1 MPRADECRF
10 PARLPS
16 PCVRDIPGDSLW
28 LLHIDM
34 HIAMAPPPPSEQIW
48 ASSRHRGDMYMG
60 SDLRTQKHPPR
71 LSQLVNEQAQ
81 HPHPGGER
89 AQQSPSQGQAP

>member
-1 MPRADECRF
+1 MPRADDCRF
-10 PARLPS
+10 SARLPS

-28 LLHIDM
+28 LLYVDM
-34 HIAMAPPPPSEQIW
+34 HIAMAPRPPSEQIW
-48 ASSRHRGDMYMG
+48 ASSSHHGDMYLG
-60 SDLRTQKHPPR
+60 SDLRAQKHPPR
-71 LSQLVNEQAQ
+71 LSQLLREQAQ